1 MAEIMLLECFKCC
14 QAYYFFWWRILP
26 ARLWF
31 GALPRPV
38 TLTTRRTVCFVRESF
53 WTFTLHCWW
62 APGIWHDMTLF
73 VKFSIW
79 ILFRESVVK
88 FQWLFSFVVRG
99 FEMFDTS
106 HGWRSRNIPQNHRK
120 SLAISLLARRL
131 TVLRAFL
138 LLLTLLTSG
147 ATCHSGK
154 ELVHPRKTNMSPKKG
169 LFQ

>member
-1 MAEIMLLECFKCC
+1 MEESILSSAWPPKGYSGCSFRISKSDFIGIVVILLMAEIMLLECFKCC

-31 GALPRPV
+31 GALSRQV

-62 APGIWHDMTLF
+62 APRIWHQMTLF

-79 ILFRESVVK
+79 IFFRGSVVK

-120 SLAISLLARRL
+120 SLAIR
-131 TVLRAFL
+131 F
-138 LLLTLLTSG
+138 
-147 ATCHSGK
+147 
-154 ELVHPRKTNMSPKKG
+154 
-169 LFQ
+169 